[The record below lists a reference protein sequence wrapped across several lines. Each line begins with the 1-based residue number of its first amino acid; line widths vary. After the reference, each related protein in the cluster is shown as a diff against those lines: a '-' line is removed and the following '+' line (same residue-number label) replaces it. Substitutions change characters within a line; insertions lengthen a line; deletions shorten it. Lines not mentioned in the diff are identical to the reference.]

1 MHTRKNVLDKFK
13 SDGVLDHLTTVVVK
27 NLKLEE
33 CSRELE
39 ELISDKAVK
48 LALEQFDRETSQ
60 VDTLFTRSTV
70 GQSVFVPKVEE
81 TVLQREKKKDEMDN
95 RRKKKMKEL
104 SDKFCKEEW
113 MKMVKDNLSRP
124 VFDENMAKKFQED
137 FAKTMEWMARILVE
151 SGLDIEAEIS
161 FQQMQKLPVV
171 GEGKPKELQSKQF
184 AHLIAMAQFL
194 ARRTDDPKRGVGAVI
209 ANENMEIK
217 ALGWNGIILIIS
229 IFQQEN
235 FIGRWQ

>member
-48 LALEQFDRETSQ
+48 LALEQFDCEKSQ
-60 VDTLFTRSTV
+60 VDTLFTRSSV
-70 GQSVFVPKVEE
+70 GQSVLVPKVEE